1 MANSRIDV
9 RPGQPAYILVTVL
22 VFLGLLAAFFL
33 LQQQHFSAQLRTQQA
48 LNRQSQ
54 LENLQIEA
62 SANYWANHVKDF
74 DLAGVHCQVEGEMI
88 KIDWRGKTY
97 QRPLL
102 VPILEGR
109 PLNR

>member
-1 MANSRIDV
+1 MTKNQLDLRQ
-9 RPGQPAYILVTVL
+9 GQPAYILATVL

-33 LQQQHFSAQLRTQQA
+33 LQQQYFSARLRTQQA

-62 SANYWANHVKDF
+62 STNYWAHQVK
-74 DLAGVHCQVEGEMI
+74 ASNQEGIHCQVEGEMI

-102 VPILEGR
+102 VPNLEGR